1 MNPVGSISVGPTDR
15 AVEVGSFS
23 LEEDDD
29 TLFVDVQQMS
39 PNQVWN
45 YSYGLL
51 WWESSFGREL
61 GTEKVYGHQV
71 GETYKL
77 GIGRSPRSRSGR
89 IMFAPRAYNRRWI
102 SIENP
107 PTWTLSIS
115 AESAKSNSGLYLT
128 YLLLALG
135 PLSGCLVTLLVLGSL
150 MPSPD
155 PILPMP
161 LSNSS
166 ND

>member
-15 AVEVGSFS
+15 EVEVGFFS

-29 TLFVDVQQMS
+29 TLYVDVQQMS

-51 WWESSFGREL
+51 WWESAFGREL

-89 IMFAPRAYNRRWI
+89 IMFAPRAFNRRWI

-115 AESAKSNSGLYLT
+115 AESAKSNSGAFPDVPAFGTRATLGVLSDLVGAGVSYAIT
-128 YLLLALG
+128 GSETPYALIR
-135 PLSGCLVTLLVLGSL
+135 L
-150 MPSPD
+150 
-155 PILPMP
+155 IK
-161 LSNSS
+161 
-166 ND
+166 

>member
-15 AVEVGSFS
+15 EVEVGSFS
-23 LEEDDD
+23 LEEGDD

-45 YSYGLL
+45 YSCGLL
-51 WWESSFGREL
+51 WWESAFGREL

-77 GIGRSPRSRSGR
+77 GIGRAPRSRSGR

-115 AESAKSNSGLYLT
+115 AESGSSGFVPDVPSFGVRATLGVLT
-128 YLLLALG
+128 DLADFG
-135 PLSGCLVTLLVLGSL
+135 VTYAISGGLATIKL
-150 MPSPD
+150 
-155 PILPMP
+155 IK
-161 LSNSS
+161 
-166 ND
+166 

>member
-1 MNPVGSISVGPTDR
+1 MKEIDVISVGPTDLT
-15 AVEVGSFS
+15 VEVGSFS

-29 TLFVDVQQMS
+29 TLYVDVQQMS

-51 WWESSFGREL
+51 WWESAFGREL

-89 IMFAPRAYNRRWI
+89 IMFAPRAFNRRWI

-115 AESAKSNSGLYLT
+115 AESAKSSSGALPDLPAFGNRATLGVLSDLVGAGVSYAITGSDAPYAFIKLT
-128 YLLLALG
+128 K
-135 PLSGCLVTLLVLGSL
+135 
-150 MPSPD
+150 
-155 PILPMP
+155 
-161 LSNSS
+161 
-166 ND
+166 

>member
-115 AESAKSNSGLYLT
+115 AESAKSNSG
-128 YLLLALG
+128 ALPDIPAFG
-135 PLSGCLVTLLVLGSL
+135 TRSTLGVLSDLVGAGVSYAITGSDTPYAL
-150 MPSPD
+150 
-155 PILPMP
+155 IKLIK
-161 LSNSS
+161 
-166 ND
+166 